1 MLSQLS
7 VLAHKVG
14 NNAYHFLCDPNS
26 PLPEIKDALF
36 QFTKYVG
43 QIEDQAKA
51 QADAA
56 AQSAVPVVEQAV
68 EAVVTPE
75 A

>member
-43 QIEDQAKA
+43 QLEDQMKA
-51 QADAA
+51 QQEAA
-56 AQSAVPVVEQAV
+56 AQEAAAKEAVPEL
-68 EAVVTPE
+68 EVTPAE
-75 A
+75 